1 MRIEMYSHHI
11 STVCYFSLPGPTV
24 DTQLGGW
31 HIILAIIQLTQVTR
45 NQNVFCSLSR
55 GWGLE
60 MGGVKAAAFILTP
73 FKTRES
79 I

>member
-1 MRIEMYSHHI
+1 MFPSVLFPTRTNCGH
-11 STVCYFSLPGPTV
+11 TV
-24 DTQLGGW
+24 GG

-60 MGGVKAAAFILTP
+60 RGGVRAAAFILTP